1 MTIKA
6 LSIEVFSLS
15 GRSRTNAGTLMN
27 SSDELVE
34 RVRRG
39 DDEAFRLIFERYH
52 RPIISFIYDLV
63 GDCGLAEELMQ
74 EAFMRAYRNV
84 NALRDQTKLAVW
96 LFGIAKNVA
105 RESLRARRQQGYQV
119 EMDDRT
125 VTQLHDGSLS
135 PDEQLFSKELSRA
148 IHEALAT
155 LDQDK
160 RMVFTLK
167 VFQQKS
173 YQEIAEITEFSI
185 AKIKSDLHRARM
197 EMRSLLR
204 PSTEASYEM

>member
-1 MTIKA
+1 M
-6 LSIEVFSLS
+6 
-15 GRSRTNAGTLMN
+15 
-27 SSDELVE
+27 SSCDELVE
-34 RVRRG
+34 RVCRG

-74 EAFMRAYRNV
+74 EAFMRAYKNV
-84 NALRDQTKLAVW
+84 NALRDRRKLAVW

-105 RESLRARRQQGYQV
+105 RESLRARLRQGRRV
-119 EMDDRT
+119 EMDDQT
-125 VTQLHDGSLS
+125 VTQLRDGSLS
-135 PDEQLFSKELSRA
+135 PDKQLVSQELSRA
-148 IHEALAT
+148 IHDALAT
-155 LDQDK
+155 LDDDK

-185 AKIKSDLHRARM
+185 AKIKTDLHRARI
-197 EMRSLLR
+197 EMRGLLR
-204 PSTEASYEM
+204 PYTEASYEM